1 MHNTLVA
8 AGPDFKSHF
17 VDERPTGNADVA
29 PTIRHLLGF
38 PTDHLDGRV
47 FGEALTKGHAP
58 SEPKPRPCG
67 PRTTS
72 TARTGSSTS
81 PSRASATAF
90 TMTKATAAP
99 APRHTPLASLSSQGE
114 LGCTER

>member
-17 VDERPTGNADVA
+17 VDELPTGNADVA

-47 FGEALTKGHAP
+47 LGEALQPVETQTLRAAHDLDGTHWQQYL
-58 SEPKPRPCG
+58 
-67 PRTTS
+67 TI
-72 TARTGSSTS
+72 
-81 PSRASATAF
+81 SRVGNRVYYDA
-90 TMTKATAAP
+90 KATAAP